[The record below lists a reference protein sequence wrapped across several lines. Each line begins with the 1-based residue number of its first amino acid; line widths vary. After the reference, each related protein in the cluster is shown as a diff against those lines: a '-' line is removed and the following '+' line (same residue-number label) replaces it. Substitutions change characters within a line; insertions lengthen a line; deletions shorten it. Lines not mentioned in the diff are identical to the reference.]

1 VHPQQQH
8 LQPEVFPRPLALVV
22 LPHRCLHHRP
32 GVQVRQDHDPRP
44 LQVRVDEKSASMETG
59 NLELSGA
66 DCFVLDLLG
75 DNIPH
80 PVMDQVLGEIAKKTL
95 LKNDLD
101 HVDNHN
107 QNLLKS
113 TTAL

>member
-1 VHPQQQH
+1 
-8 LQPEVFPRPLALVV
+8 
-22 LPHRCLHHRP
+22 
-32 GVQVRQDHDPRP
+32 
-44 LQVRVDEKSASMETG
+44 
-59 NLELSGA
+59 
-66 DCFVLDLLG
+66 
-75 DNIPH
+75 
-80 PVMDQVLGEIAKKTL
+80 MDQVLGEIAKKTL